1 MFPFNSPEFELELAR
16 QHAADVRRKVAAA
29 RLGRSGSA
37 EGRHARPGRRA
48 RAPHHAP
55 AAAAG

>member
-29 RLGRSGSA
+29 RLGRSGSPA
-37 EGRHARPGRRA
+37 GRRGWPGRRA
-48 RAPHHAP
+48 RAPQHAP